1 MSFMNKIY
9 GYCVAVVSTGIAGS
23 IVYGTYLYFKNEK
36 EEKDHKRKVEEAERK
51 QKEDYWA
58 NMTPEQKTEIER
70 QTQITAQEKYKKEQ
84 MDLQVKKSEAES
96 KKRINEFKYE
106 ILKETRKEALEYVK
120 NDSKKLFNDWSE
132 DMKDRIDKKL
142 DRLEDQ
148 IDDLKDDMVTESD
161 FVSLK
166 KRVGRLNNQIDD
178 GSETRSSTPTSTT
191 PVITVAPVIN
201 G

>member
-1 MSFMNKIY
+1 
-9 GYCVAVVSTGIAGS
+9 
-23 IVYGTYLYFKNEK
+23 
-36 EEKDHKRKVEEAERK
+36 
-51 QKEDYWA
+51 
-58 NMTPEQKTEIER
+58 
-70 QTQITAQEKYKKEQ
+70 
-84 MDLQVKKSEAES
+84 
-96 KKRINEFKYE
+96 
-106 ILKETRKEALEYVK
+106 
-120 NDSKKLFNDWSE
+120 
-132 DMKDRIDKKL
+132 MKDRIDKKL

-191 PVITVAPVIN
+191 PVITVAPVIK